1 MRLGEYPIRKFG
13 TLASTVDS
21 VDMGGSLLTA
31 TNCILRPEGA
41 VRGPMAYDRLWAL
54 GSDQSAVSVT
64 VDDATDVF
72 TRSAHGLVIGAV
84 LRFSSTLTLPAP
96 LVVNTDYY
104 VESIPSSSTFTIAA
118 TLGGS
123 AINITTPGTGT
134 ISYIATITIQALY
147 RNLSYA
153 RVIGAVSTADDTL
166 HIEAHGLAI
175 NDVFRLTTT
184 NTLPAGLSPATD
196 YYVKTVPSTGSIT
209 VSATLGG
216 ATINITDTGTGTH
229 TLTLTALVGSSST
242 LRTRNKT
249 IAVRHYRQGK
259 HFVVLYD
266 LVNDKGRGAFYMGD
280 DGTFSGAYG
289 FTSGTPTNEVLAI
302 GLDSDATWFGG
313 RIAGLLM
320 IQNGVDDP
328 VAVQL
333 DRTKIPGKWRKCAS
347 NVEPS
352 TPAISLTAPANA
364 ANRQA
369 DLCLIADG
377 YVTSDVGTGRIT
389 RLGNPI
395 VDGLPLQFTIVAGTL
410 PVPLALAT
418 TYYTRDCVYTPA
430 TNSTTFKVAATL
442 GGAAIVITVAETDS
456 SFAINNP
463 APRYGDLTLR
473 LKTEYHDGASGN
485 NVFKVGITVVS
496 DVVPTSSTLTGTGT
510 ISDPFIYTVTCTSA
524 NTNCYSSSLATWI
537 NLDSKVLSLLR
548 ADPTGADG
556 PFTTIAA
563 LALQNGSGSGI
574 STGFTNKTCTVYL
587 RYFDTGSSNYGYEGP
602 SSTLTP
608 ELIITETA
616 NNDIVVTITPDPTA
630 EGGRF
635 DKIRVYLQFGE
646 GAEAIWSLMGD
657 VDNTPGVKTL
667 QIGTNTEIGAALSE
681 FDQNR
686 PLPHKAVVS
695 ASGRTWRG
703 ALTTAN
709 YRDRLYVS
717 KEATD
722 DEKACEGVALEDYQV
737 IDVPDATV
745 PVAIR
750 SLYSD
755 LFRLHVHTN
764 AGIMVIDPAN
774 VDNTPH
780 RPAVNV
786 GAINP
791 SCFGMGPNN
800 QIIYIGQDVQPYFFD
815 GARYGRRNIKSAAR
829 EAEAIIRSVAN
840 LDTIGQNADE
850 ITSFQ
855 DKAGMLWWFFP
866 DTNGVIKGMCLDL
879 DRSGLVGPFDYPKAV
894 SSCPMESERPELL
907 IQDKD
912 GNLFVYDVTAQ
923 NDTGADL
930 PAVSSFSPTSTS
942 ITPTAGYAGFPY
954 VDYGG
959 VRYLN
964 ANWTVL
970 ETGHI
975 DFGKPGSMKSFGGIK
990 FRPVANSRG
999 ILVATFTGVTSGKTV
1014 TRTFGEIG
1022 EFTDMRA
1029 KQIMMQLSDTAVKL
1043 KVEILGAE
1051 GKPWIVR
1058 DVSLLFRG

>member
-1 MRLGEYPIRKFG
+1 MKFGEYPIRKFG

-31 TNCILRPEGA
+31 TNAILRPEGA

-104 VESIPSSSTFTIAA
+104 VESIPTSSTFKVSA

-147 RNLSYA
+147 RSLTFSGYA
-153 RVIGAVSTADDTL
+153 SGVGVDGAA
-166 HIEAHGLAI
+166 
-175 NDVFRLTTT
+175 R
-184 NTLPAGLSPATD
+184 
-196 YYVKTVPSTGSIT
+196 
-209 VSATLGG
+209 SA
-216 ATINITDTGTGTH
+216 
-229 TLTLTALVGSSST
+229 
-242 LRTRNKT
+242 NKT
-249 IAVRHYRQGK
+249 IAVRHVRQGK
-259 HFVVLYD
+259 HFLALYD
-266 LVNDKGRGAFYMGD
+266 LISSEGRGLFYLGD
-280 DGTFSGAYG
+280 DGTHTGAYD
-289 FTSGTPTNEVLAI
+289 FLTGTAANTVLAV
-302 GLDSDATWFGG
+302 GLDANAIWFGS

-328 VAVQL
+328 VAAQL
-333 DRTKIPGKWRKCAS
+333 GRSKTPGVWRKCGSNAYPAKPTVSLAS
-347 NVEPS
+347 
-352 TPAISLTAPANA
+352 PANTVNIPASIMVPGYSAFTVVDFGA
-364 ANRQA
+364 ANTINLPGRK
-369 DLCLIADG
+369 I
-377 YVTSDVGTGRIT
+377 VTGTLLSDAGTT
-389 RLGNPI
+389 
-395 VDGLPLQFTIVAGTL
+395 GTL
-410 PVPLALAT
+410 PGGMAAVTNYWAYDC
-418 TYYTRDCVYTPA
+418 TYDAA
-430 TNSTTFKVAATL
+430 TNSTTCKLSSTDVATSTTAVNLTDAGIGDHRFFDPATFT
-442 GGAAIVITVAETDS
+442 GAE
-456 SFAINNP
+456 NP
-463 APRYGDLTLR
+463 FSVTLQSD
-473 LKTEYHDGASGN
+473 YAAGSAGN
-485 NVFKVGITVVS
+485 GLVKMTLVG
-496 DVVPTSSTLTGTGT
+496 TSSPIAIYSTLSGTGT
-510 ISDPFIYTVTCTSA
+510 SGDPYHYTVYTGSST
-524 NTNCYSSSLATWI
+524 NTVAQLVSFI
-537 NLDSKVLSLLR
+537 NSDSKVISFLFASAEITSVAPLLSF
-548 ADPTGADG
+548 G
-556 PFTTIAA
+556 PYTFG
-563 LALQNGSGSGI
+563 NGSGSGV
-574 STGFTNKTCTVYL
+574 SEGFTNKTVTVYL
-587 RYFDTGSSNYGYEGP
+587 TYFDTGYNGYGYESP
-602 SSTLTP
+602 SSD
-608 ELIITETA
+608 ITSEIYIA
-616 NNDIVVTITPDPTA
+616 ASAFNDVLVTITPDPTA

-646 GAEAIWSLMGD
+646 GAAAIHNLMGD
-657 VDNTPGVKTL
+657 VANTAGTKTL
-667 QIGTNTEIGAALSE
+667 QIGSNTEIGPALTE
-681 FDQNR
+681 FDQHR
-686 PLPHKAVVS
+686 PLPHKAVVA

-703 ALTTAN
+703 ALTADN

-722 DEKACEGVALEDYQV
+722 DEKACEGVALDADAYQI
-737 IDVPDATV
+737 IDVPDALV
-745 PVAIR
+745 PVSIR

-774 VDNTPH
+774 VATTPH
-780 RPAVNV
+780 RPSVTV

-850 ITSFQ
+850 VTSFQ

-866 DTNGVIKGMCLDL
+866 DTNGVIKGMCLDI
-879 DRSGLVGPFDYPKAV
+879 DRSGMVGPFDYPKAV
-894 SSCPMESERPELL
+894 SSCAMESERPEII

-930 PAVSSFSPTSTS
+930 TAVTTFSPTAT
-942 ITPTAGYAGFPY
+942 TVPPTAGYAGFPY
-954 VDYGG
+954 VDYDSQ
-959 VRYLN
+959 RYLK
-964 ANWTVL
+964 ACWTVL

-975 DFGKPGSMKSFGGIK
+975 DLGKPGSMKSFGGIK

-1022 EFTDMRA
+1022 EFTDMQA

-1058 DVSLLFRG
+1058 DVTLLYRG